1 MIELAS
7 STMEYKGMPDSFI
20 SLILVFVSYLL
31 GSISTGI
38 ILSKL
43 LRLTDPRDV
52 GSNSAGATNMLRIAG
67 KKIALFTLLGDCLKA
82 IIAIGLANL
91 FDVGEWTLGFICIAV
106 FIGHLFPLFFHFQG
120 GKGIATALG
129 ICLMLH
135 WTLGFLLLWVWI
147 VVFLLFRYSSLAS
160 IAAAV
165 IAPILGAYWLPTPLV
180 LTLVVLTLLIL
191 WKHVSN
197 IQRLMEGT
205 EQKIKL

>member
-1 MIELAS
+1 
-7 STMEYKGMPDSFI
+7 MPDSFTN
-20 SLILVFVSYLL
+20 LILVFVAYLL

-38 ILSKL
+38 LLSKL
-43 LRLTDPRDV
+43 LRLTDPRDT

-67 KKIALFTLLGDCLKA
+67 KKIALLTLIGDCLKA
-82 IIAIGLANL
+82 VIAISFAKLLGA
-91 FDVGEWTLGFICIAV
+91 GEWTLGFVCIAV
-106 FIGHLFPLFFHFQG
+106 FIGHLFPIFFRFQG

-160 IAAAV
+160 LVAAI
-165 IAPILGAYWLPTPLV
+165 IAPILGAYWLPAPLV

-191 WKHVSN
+191 WKHSSN
-197 IQRLMEGT
+197 IQRLLAGT